1 MELTQ
6 TSLLIGLLAFFA
18 VAAAGFAL
26 SADGKLELAAEKTRK
41 RVKTVGANQ
50 RNRAS
55 GASEDSGTIKRRAQA
70 TQSLKALNDKQQ
82 DTKKRHASLKHQIMQ
97 AGLELKEE
105 TFWFISLGVAVLFAG
120 IAFMLQAPL
129 PAIVAAAG
137 IGLFGLPR
145 WILGFMIGGR
155 QKKFSSQLADGIDMI
170 VRGVKSGLPLNQCLQ
185 IIAKESPEP
194 LRSEFQRLVDGQAM
208 GVPLDQNMNRMF
220 ERVPLP
226 EVNFFSIVLI
236 IQAKAGGNLSEALN
250 NLSTVLR
257 ARKMLREKIK
267 ALSAEAKMSALIIG
281 AMPFV
286 VAGMLAAIRP
296 QYVSLL
302 ITTDSGRVV
311 LLVCAVSMILGILV
325 MRKMINFKF

>member
-1 MELTQ
+1 MDMTQ
-6 TSLLIGLLAFFA
+6 TSLLVGVLAFLA

-26 SADGKLELAAEKTRK
+26 SADSKLEVANEKARK
-41 RVKTVGANQ
+41 RVKTMSAAQ
-50 RNRAS
+50 RPRA
-55 GASEDSGTIKRRAQA
+55 ASEDAGVLKRRAQA
-70 TQSLKALNDKQQ
+70 TQSLKALTDKQQ

-97 AGLELKEE
+97 AGLDVKEQ
-105 TFWFISLGVAVLFAG
+105 TFWLISLAVALTFAA
-120 IAFMLQAPL
+120 IAYMVQAPPL
-129 PAIVAAAG
+129 AIAAAG
-137 IGLFGLPR
+137 AIGLFGLPR
-145 WILGFMIGGR
+145 WVLGFMIGGR
-155 QKKFSSQLADGIDMI
+155 QKKFSNQLADGIDMI

-185 IIAKESPEP
+185 IIAKESSEP
-194 LRSEFQRLVDGQAM
+194 LRGEFQRLVDGQAM

-226 EVNFFSIVLI
+226 EVNFFAIVLV
-236 IQAKAGGNLSEALN
+236 IQAKAGGNLSEALG

-267 ALSAEAKMSALIIG
+267 ALSAEAKMSAMIIG

>member
-1 MELTQ
+1 MMDLSL
-6 TSLLIGLLAFFA
+6 TSLLIGLLAFCA
-18 VAAAGFAL
+18 VAAAGFAF
-26 SADGKLELAAEKTRK
+26 AGDPKLDVATEKARK
-41 RVKTVGANQ
+41 RAKALNADPRQ
-50 RNRAS
+50 RVS
-55 GASEDSGTIKRRAQA
+55 TEDVSTLKRRQQT
-70 TQSLKALNDKQQ
+70 TQNLKALNDKQQ

-97 AGLELKEE
+97 AGLEVKEE
-105 TFWFISLGVAVLFAG
+105 TFWLISAGLGCAFGFIAYSLK
-120 IAFMLQAPL
+120 APPL
-129 PAIVAAAG
+129 AIAAAAA
-137 IGLFGLPR
+137 IGLLGLPR
-145 WILGFMIGGR
+145 WVLGFLIGGR

-185 IIAKESPEP
+185 IIAKESAEP
-194 LRSEFQRLVDGQAM
+194 LRGEFQRLVDGQAM
-208 GVPLDQNMNRMF
+208 GVPLDQNMNRMI

-226 EVNFFSIVLI
+226 EVNFFAIVLV
-236 IQAKAGGNLSEALN
+236 IQAKAGGNLSEALG

-267 ALSAEAKMSALIIG
+267 ALSAEAKMSAMIIG

-311 LLVCAVSMILGILV
+311 LIVCAVSMLLGILT

>member
-1 MELTQ
+1 MDMSLT
-6 TSLLIGLLAFFA
+6 SMLVGLLAFCA
-18 VAAAGFAL
+18 VAAAGFAF
-26 SADGKLELAAEKTRK
+26 AGDGKLEVAAEKTRK
-41 RVKTVGANQ
+41 RAKAMQANQ
-50 RNRAS
+50 RPRVS
-55 GASEDSGTIKRRAQA
+55 TEDVGTLKRRQQT
-70 TQSLKALNDKQQ
+70 TQNLKALNDKQQ
-82 DTKKRHASLKHQIMQ
+82 DTKKRHATLRHQIMQ
-97 AGLELKEE
+97 AGLELKEQ
-105 TFWFISLGVAVLFAG
+105 TFWMISAALGGAFAFIAYA
-120 IAFMLQAPL
+120 LQAPPL
-129 PAIVAAAG
+129 AIAGAAG
-137 IGLFGLPR
+137 VGLFGLPR
-145 WILGFMIGGR
+145 WVLGFMIGGR

-194 LRSEFQRLVDGQAM
+194 LRGEFQRLVDGQAM
-208 GVPLDQNMNRMF
+208 GVPLEQNMNRMF

-226 EVNFFSIVLI
+226 EVNFFAIVLV
-236 IQAKAGGNLSEALN
+236 IQAKAGGNLSEALG

-267 ALSAEAKMSALIIG
+267 ALSAEAKMSAMIIG

-302 ITTDSGRVV
+302 VTTDSGRVV
-311 LLVCAVSMILGILV
+311 LLVCAVSMLLGILT